1 MGSSSEEQLLRPGVQ
16 NGEHADGRSD
26 MASVGASSTMASA
39 AALAVTLV
47 GAQRVPELLGH
58 GDGDVEIA
66 RRQHLGL
73 AGFEPALGL
82 SAMTFGA
89 TSVLAGMIG
98 EDLGVALFAT
108 PEPPSKNLGAAGLD
122 VGDGAPVRGRRRS
135 AMSRQVLVRE
145 AAKDVRDLDHDGS
158 AASEASHQSVED
170 GFERDA
176 GRLGEVGVGGGG
188 GDVDVADRP

>member
-1 MGSSSEEQLLRPGVQ
+1 
-16 NGEHADGRSD
+16 
-26 MASVGASSTMASA
+26 MASVASE
-39 AALAVTLV
+39 LDDIFGGGLHQEGVAVTLV

-73 AGFEPALGL
+73 AGLGPALGL

-89 TSVLAGMIG
+89 SPVLAGMIG

-108 PEPPSKNLGAAGLD
+108 PEPPSENLGAAGLD
-122 VGDGAPVRGRRRS
+122 VGDGAPVRGRHRS

-145 AAKDVRDLDHDGS
+145 AAKKTS
-158 AASEASHQSVED
+158 ATSITT
-170 GFERDA
+170 
-176 GRLGEVGVGGGG
+176 
-188 GDVDVADRP
+188 